1 MLSIRSLLYDQVPLR
16 APLMF
21 PGDGPIETRFFDLPA
36 NTWRCATR
44 PGTSRPTSSTRSAR
58 SPITSLVTSGCRTWA
73 PRPPRPWPWYRARAS
88 SVSSVAR
95 GTTVHEDLGRD
106 TADKTASVHFL
117 RFELEPEMRVALRG
131 GAGLCAG
138 IDHGAYR
145 QALEPIPSQI
155 RDALLS
161 DLD

>member
-1 MLSIRSLLYDQVPLR
+1 M
-16 APLMF
+16 
-21 PGDGPIETRFFDLPA
+21 GPKTAEALA
-36 NTWRCATR
+36 LV
-44 PGTSRPTSSTRSAR
+44 PGTSIERIERC
-58 SPITSLVTSGCRTWA
+58 SGHD
-73 PRPPRPWPWYRARAS
+73 
-88 SVSSVAR
+88 
-95 GTTVHEDLGRD
+95 GHEDLGRD